1 MVMVRGTLA
10 KCELKVVVR
19 EKEREMLDVSS
30 STALSQ
36 AVTTPPWKPSA
47 LRQRKLARF
56 LGKNERAFRQ
66 LRSQSLD
73 SCRQATDGEAREITS
88 RTIVHLSGSPKPRTF
103 HESTTQFLQPG
114 LMTELTDH
122 QGTHYDDD
130 RGGTHHGDM

>member
-1 MVMVRGTLA
+1 
-10 KCELKVVVR
+10 VR
-19 EKEREMLDVSS
+19 EKEREMLDMSS

-36 AVTTPPWKPSA
+36 AVTTPPLEPSA

-56 LGKNERAFRQ
+56 LGKNERALRQ

-122 QGTHYDDD
+122 QGTHYDHD